1 MNFNRNG
8 FLFRCFTSRLF
19 YDMFIKTNC
28 YCGDCVDDALYH
40 RTKLYGYMDCG
51 EGEFD
56 ENVVKLNKFAEES

>member
-1 MNFNRNG
+1 
-8 FLFRCFTSRLF
+8 
-19 YDMFIKTNC
+19 MFIKTNC